1 MNNETQYQ
9 LLSIEELRE
18 LAKTDQYRPKDED
31 KDYPLELLRDDET
44 GDLYTEY
51 FADGRTDMLLSHL
64 LVEQMYAAFDN
75 VDWWHVTK
83 NFNPYIIARICSL
96 YRYPLR
102 WIDVPEEWKGKY
114 IFSGQICTEIYDASR
129 EDENLKELTD
139 ILVPNY
145 HVAEFLDDMPILAI
159 GENSDLLLDRP
170 IHDWRIFLADWNALN
185 KCEPNSQDPYFTN
198 EAFPIFERKI
208 FSANIALAREYG
220 VKKVLKLIQILRD
233 EWKYIKTL
241 RLFGYQEDDKDVKE
255 FEHFLFEELDLYTS
269 GWNIEDEPEESPEEK
284 SEERP
289 KDKPEGPKDYSSP
302 IFTKKAKMENKQKEI
317 IDSLEESMDGVPDKA
332 RALVK
337 EMESWQNDGYLDE
350 NFKATIYHRELL
362 KFIDLPFSY
371 NGFRKYF
378 YENRPW

>member
-18 LAKTDQYRPKDED
+18 LAKNDQYRPKDED

-64 LVEQMYAAFDN
+64 LVEQLFAAFDDVN
-75 VDWWHVTK
+75 WVNVTK
-83 NFNPYIIARICSL
+83 DFNPNIVARICSL

-129 EDENLKELTD
+129 EDENLKYLTD
-139 ILVPNY
+139 TLAPNL
-145 HVAEFLDDMPILAI
+145 HVADFLDQMPTLTI

-185 KCEPNSQDPYFTN
+185 KREPNSQDPYFTN
-198 EAFPIFERKI
+198 EAIPIFESKI
-208 FSANIALAREYG
+208 FSENIALARKYWG
-220 VKKVLKLIQILRD
+220 DKKVLDLIQILRD

-241 RLFGYQEDDKDVKE
+241 RLFGYQEEDKDVKE

-269 GWNIEDEPEESPEEK
+269 GWNTKDEPEESPEEQP
-284 SEERP
+284 E
-289 KDKPEGPKDYSSP
+289 DKPEEPKDYSSC
-302 IFTKKAKMENKQKEI
+302 IFTKQAKMENKQKEI
-317 IDSLEESMDGVPDKA
+317 IDSLSEAMVGATDKA
-332 RALVK
+332 RSLVREIRMWQK
-337 EMESWQNDGYLDE
+337 EGYLDKYY
-350 NFKATIYHRELL
+350 NASIFYNELNRL
-362 KFIDLPFSY
+362 LGLPFTSG
-371 NGFRKYF
+371 GFRKYF